1 MVTKGECLMREKW
14 GQRVSASLKG
24 VGTRVSASLEGGGGG
39 GGTKD
44 ECLMGK
50 AWDIFTFD
58 SW

>member
-24 VGTRVSASLEGGGGG
+24 VGTRVSASLEGGGGW
-39 GGTKD
+39 GTKD